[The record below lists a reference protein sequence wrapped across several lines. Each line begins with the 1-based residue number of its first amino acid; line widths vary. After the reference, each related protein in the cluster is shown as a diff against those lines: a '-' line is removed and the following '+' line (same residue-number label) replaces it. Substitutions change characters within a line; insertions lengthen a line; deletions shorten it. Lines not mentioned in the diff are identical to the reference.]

1 MAIDRF
7 GFYLVGSIVYSIQY
21 MVLIMKT
28 YRIPNTTY
36 CIQNKMATIIYRRQ
50 RQILDF
56 LNSYIAKHGNAP
68 TLVEIAKKLG
78 VRSLA
83 TVHEHLQTLEKKGL
97 IKKSS
102 GISRSIELID
112 QKIGQLV
119 KGVELPL
126 SGFIAAGSPI
136 EPFTDPNATFAVA
149 QNMVPKN
156 AKSYVLQVK
165 GESMIE
171 DGILDGDFVV
181 IEETN
186 QAHDGDI
193 VVAMI
198 ENGVVT
204 LKRFFKE
211 KDRVRLEPANSTMQ
225 PIFARNVVIQG
236 KCVAVIRKYSN

>member
-1 MAIDRF
+1 M
-7 GFYLVGSIVYSIQY
+7 SIVLY
-21 MVLIMKT
+21 K
-28 YRIPNTTY
+28 
-36 CIQNKMATIIYRRQ
+36 RQ
-50 RQILDF
+50 KQILDF
-56 LNSYIAKHGNAP
+56 LNSYIEKYGHAP

-83 TVHEHLQTLEKKGL
+83 TVHEHLQTLARKGL
-97 IKKSS
+97 IKKTS
-102 GISRSIELID
+102 GLIRSIELID
-112 QKIGQLV
+112 QKIGKIV
-119 KGVELPL
+119 KGIELPL

-156 AKSYVLQVK
+156 VKSYVLQVK

-181 IEETN
+181 IEETS

-204 LKRFFKE
+204 LKRFFRE
-211 KDRVRLEPANSTMQ
+211 KDRVRLEPANSAMQ
-225 PIFARNVVIQG
+225 PIFAKNVVIQG